1 MTSKNFLA
9 EITKF
14 MFSNFKKKFWL
25 WHVFQIKLRNFFLN
39 HCFWCSK
46 HIFIDLPWHMQLDLI
61 GQSDYFITYSRLI
74 LAMLKVYA
82 TVLLIGRKCITLIG
96 VLIRHNVDFKHTSAL
111 YIASV
116 LLKTFFFISFN
127 VHMTF
132 SHCICCHM
140 PRSGICSYQLE
151 NERSFF

>member
-1 MTSKNFLA
+1 
-9 EITKF
+9 
-14 MFSNFKKKFWL
+14 
-25 WHVFQIKLRNFFLN
+25 
-39 HCFWCSK
+39 
-46 HIFIDLPWHMQLDLI
+46 MQLDLI

-116 LLKTFFFISFN
+116 LLKTYLFFISFN

-151 NERSFF
+151 NERSFFLIIQTFCFFRSMCCMLQKELYEIITIKASLRFRILRRASVLLHIVKF